1 MTRGLEQVRIG
12 RVPDRGGR
20 VDDIS
25 GGVMFREVRRANEA
39 MRGKDAGSGARGGR
53 GGVKGGFGRGEGGVG
68 KGGGVDVAAVAVVA
82 SGQYHPEYA
91 TNAPAARGAAGR
103 GAAGRSARRGSAA

>member
-53 GGVKGGFGRGEGGVG
+53 GGAMGGF
-68 KGGGVDVAAVAVVA
+68 
-82 SGQYHPEYA
+82 
-91 TNAPAARGAAGR
+91 AR
-103 GAAGRSARRGSAA
+103 